1 MPAVTAAAA
10 VTTSSGLLAF
20 LHSRA
25 NRRRRADNR
34 EPALLVRD
42 ID

>member
-1 MPAVTAAAA
+1 MPAVTAATA
-10 VTTSSGLLAF
+10 VTTSSGLRVF

-25 NRRRRADNR
+25 NRRKRADNSA
-34 EPALLVRD
+34 PALLVRD